1 MAKVVLSFKV
11 RPEMKDELE
20 KLAEADHRSLSN
32 YIRIILRNHLQEKG
46 IDLKKP
52 KK

>member
-11 RPEMKDELE
+11 RQEMKDALE
-20 KLAEADHRSLSN
+20 KLADADHRSVSN
-32 YIRIILRNHLQEKG
+32 YIRIILRNHLKEKG
-46 IDLKKP
+46 IDLEKP